1 METPTIVRQ
10 TKHYML
16 VKISLPR
23 QVQIGASSIP
33 RELRTAKM
41 NRAEKRLWG
50 IIHDGEREYQT
61 GKTIRA
67 RSIDEALK
75 NHVQKEARQKNAF

>member
-10 TKHYML
+10 TRHYIL
-16 VKISLPR
+16 VKIPLSPQKDRAYTPVLEKPR
-23 QVQIGASSIP
+23 KISRVEQ
-33 RELRTAKM
+33 
-41 NRAEKRLWG
+41 RLWG
-50 IIHDGEREYQT
+50 IIQEGEREYRE

-75 NHVQKEARQKNAF
+75 VHARKKNRVD